1 MEMLGN
7 VYVLSML
14 AGIVYVLFCVVD
26 SKMNNK
32 EKSTMDNLKT
42 FIVGSLVTLVT
53 LTVKNQVSTQV
64 GGATNKIAEN
74 IFTGNPNF

>member
-1 MEMLGN
+1 MLGN

-14 AGIVYVLFCVVD
+14 AGLVYVFFCVLD

-53 LTVKNQVSTQV
+53 LTVKEQLGTQM
-64 GGATNKIAEN
+64 GGAANKISEN